1 MAPSAHEFKASAV
14 FVQNISAGIG
24 NATAK
29 LAWLKRKALRQPTP
43 KRSSTGTPKTT
54 SSAAPLPVGIIK
66 KKSATPRSAM
76 TPKSCMSAGQN
87 AQTPTPLACEEGRT
101 PKPRRHVSFHLAT
114 TEEEHP
120 SMSGLA
126 CKIEGLV
133 DEGGCTP
140 TPRRSMS
147 NASISSVASQG
158 PCHMVLLVAPTPKNV
173 GLEGGRTPRD
183 STINF
188 GV

>member
-1 MAPSAHEFKASAV
+1 MAPSSHEFKASAV
-14 FVQNISAGIG
+14 FLQNVSAGMG
-24 NATAK
+24 NASAK
-29 LAWLKRKALRQPTP
+29 LAWLKRKALRQATP

-54 SSAAPLPVGIIK
+54 STVAPMPAGIIK

-76 TPKSCMSAGQN
+76 TPKSYRSAGQN
-87 AQTPTPLACEEGRT
+87 AETPTPLACEDGRT
-101 PKPRRHVSFHLAT
+101 PKPRRHVSFHLSQARDN
-114 TEEEHP
+114 P
-120 SMSGLA
+120 LMSGLA

-133 DEGGCTP
+133 EEGVCTP

-158 PCHMVLLVAPTPKNV
+158 PCHMVLLVAPTPKND
-173 GLEGGRTPRD
+173 GLDGSRTPRD